1 MFTSLFVLALLT
13 SAIAVYVLIGVH
25 VRCTMVGSSD
35 PKLFTVVGSRMHY
48 CVRMDEIQP
57 PIQCETV
64 DNATLMPAGLTRA
77 GSWVVIALLMQARAS
92 IAAAADDSNPSSAVV
107 RQLQAL
113 DAANGCGAVLRAGV
127 YNTIQTSSSGY
138 SFSEAHQAAC
148 NDYSDYTYECVYIII
163 NKLIQHTALLIQALR
178 WHAR

>member
-1 MFTSLFVLALLT
+1 
-13 SAIAVYVLIGVH
+13 
-25 VRCTMVGSSD
+25 
-35 PKLFTVVGSRMHY
+35 
-48 CVRMDEIQP
+48 
-57 PIQCETV
+57 
-64 DNATLMPAGLTRA
+64 MPAGLTRA
-77 GSWVVIALLMQARAS
+77 RSWVVIALLVQARAS
-92 IAAAADDSNPSSAVV
+92 IAAAADDSNPSSVGV

-148 NDYSDYTYECVYIII
+148 NDYSDYTYECVNIIS

-178 WHAR
+178 WHAQ